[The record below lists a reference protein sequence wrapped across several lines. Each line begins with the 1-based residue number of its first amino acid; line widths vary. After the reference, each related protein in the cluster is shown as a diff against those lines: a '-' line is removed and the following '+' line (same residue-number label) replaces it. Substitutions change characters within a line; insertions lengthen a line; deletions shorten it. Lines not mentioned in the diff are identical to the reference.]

1 MKHFY
6 GFCGRRHCWSS
17 EAAGV
22 SGQPQRAGSPRQ
34 RFQPATA
41 WHLLTR
47 RRFDRTPM
55 NMRTRMSIQRET
67 RANPAELSYHAES
80 LPNASAS
87 FSVSTM
93 ADREDILAAVRTA
106 ILLARTSRMS
116 LSVTVL
122 DESVL
127 QAGPG
132 DSIAHETLDNLLN
145 SIRTKLFI
153 PRPMHRSVGLALEA
167 SITSASFLTTGAIT
181 LQIRSVDSLPQNLSS
196 SR

>member
-1 MKHFY
+1 MK
-6 GFCGRRHCWSS
+6 
-17 EAAGV
+17 
-22 SGQPQRAGSPRQ
+22 
-34 RFQPATA
+34 
-41 WHLLTR
+41 
-47 RRFDRTPM
+47 
-55 NMRTRMSIQRET
+55 MRTRISLQREH
-67 RANPAELSYHAES
+67 REPQEELSYHAES
-80 LPNASAS
+80 LPNASAN

-93 ADREDILAAVRTA
+93 ADREDIVAAVRTA

-132 DSIAHETLDNLLN
+132 YSIPYETLDDLLN

-153 PRPMHRSVGLALEA
+153 PRPIHRSYGFAVEA
-167 SITSASFLTTGAIT
+167 SITSATFLTTGAIT
-181 LQIRSVDSLPQNLSS
+181 LQVRSVDSLPQNSSS